1 MWHYSYSWMVCVERG
16 EGGPFYSPNRSVPA
30 LNKYGNIV
38 HRLREDRIKFPA
50 KDEARR
56 HRHGAGQPCGSAGPR
71 VPPLVPSF
79 ILDTAWW
86 APILCMSVPGF
97 CTSVFSLK
105 CAHLVSV
112 TLDAIFC
119 ALLLC
124 LVFVFFLF
132 HLWVPANQ
140 DSPKLM
146 ELVRIKPY
154 N

>member
-1 MWHYSYSWMVCVERG
+1 MLNGILRG
-16 EGGPFYSPNRSVPA
+16 EGGSFYSPRRSVPA
-30 LNKYGNIV
+30 GIKYENTRN
-38 HRLREDRIKFPA
+38 RLWEDKSDLPTKAQANWRQ
-50 KDEARR
+50 
-56 HRHGAGQPCGSAGPR
+56 HGAGRPRGSAGPR
-71 VPPLVPSF
+71 VLPLAPPFV
-79 ILDTAWW
+79 LDTARW
-86 APILCMSVPGF
+86 ALILCMSVPGF

>member
-1 MWHYSYSWMVCVERG
+1 MWNALWRG
-16 EGGPFYSPNRSVPA
+16 EGGSFYSPRRSVPA
-30 LNKYGNIV
+30 RNKYGNIWEPPY
-38 HRLREDRIKFPA
+38 EDTIDFPA
-50 KDEARR
+50 KAQANWRQ
-56 HRHGAGQPCGSAGPR
+56 HGAGRPRGSAGPR
-71 VPPLVPSF
+71 VLPLAPPFV
-79 ILDTAWW
+79 LDTARW
-86 APILCMSVPGF
+86 ALILCMSVPGF

>member
-1 MWHYSYSWMVCVERG
+1 MSC
-16 EGGPFYSPNRSVPA
+16 EGLPTSFYSLDRSVPVRI
-30 LNKYGNIV
+30 KYGNIWEPPNV
-38 HRLREDRIKFPA
+38 DKTILIA
-50 KDEARR
+50 KARVIWR
-56 HRHGAGQPCGSAGPR
+56 QHGAGRPCGSASPR
-71 VPPLVPSF
+71 VPPFV
-79 ILDTAWW
+79 LDTAWW